1 MAKRNTRKR
10 NTRKNGESNVS
21 MNTGSINSSNGSM
34 MGGKR
39 KSKKTRKQTPWMKK
53 VMETYREMKKR
64 NPNTR
69 LGDAMKE
76 AKKRM

>member
-1 MAKRNTRKR
+1 MTRKSKKAER
-10 NTRKNGESNVS
+10 KNRKETRKQD
-21 MNTGSINSSNGSM
+21 
-34 MGGKR
+34 GGKR
-39 KSKKTRKQTPWMKK
+39 KQTAWMKK

-76 AKKRM
+76 AKKRS